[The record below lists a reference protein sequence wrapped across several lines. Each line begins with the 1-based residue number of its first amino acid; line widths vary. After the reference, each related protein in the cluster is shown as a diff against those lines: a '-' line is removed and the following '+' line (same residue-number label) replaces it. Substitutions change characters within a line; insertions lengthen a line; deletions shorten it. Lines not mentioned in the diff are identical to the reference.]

1 MNYFYKGVLYYTSLN
16 LKASL
21 NIYLRVNVCAFLKER
36 QEGGRERR
44 GRERE
49 KKREREKQKGKKIK
63 HMGTT
68 S

>member
-36 QEGGRERR
+36 QEGGRER
-44 GRERE
+44 E